1 VPTMFTVFTPAT
13 DEDDIEVFCEIEAPS
28 LKRTPKVKP
37 IGGGKF
43 EVHYTPSE
51 PGDHKIHVTVDGNP
65 VPGSAFT
72 VPVKPNYAKK
82 VIATGPGL
90 VNATAGRETQF
101 IVQNAPDESVA
112 KTVCTVTGPDGDV
125 PCKMAPNGAGKYHC
139 TYTPRVAGDH
149 KVSIQTDGIEIPN
162 GPYCCAVKENY
173 APKTIVKGLDPSA
186 EFLGMV
192 ASTFDVIAPVKNAGV
207 LTVEVEGPNT
217 KETPTVTD
225 NKDGTWGV
233 LFTPSTPGDY
243 KVIVKLDDEHVP
255 GSPFSIK
262 VRRATDDELIENAAK
277 DPRTCHCQPPEPNM
291 FDKRFCRAC
300 QKWVFDYYMHVC
312 GVTKMEGIKDS
323 NKFKQRD

>member
-1 VPTMFTVFTPAT
+1 M
-13 DEDDIEVFCEIEAPS
+13 
-28 LKRTPKVKP
+28 
-37 IGGGKF
+37 
-43 EVHYTPSE
+43 
-51 PGDHKIHVTVDGNP
+51 
-65 VPGSAFT
+65 
-72 VPVKPNYAKK
+72 
-82 VIATGPGL
+82 
-90 VNATAGRETQF
+90 NAANLGCYNSCTSTA
-101 IVQNAPDESVA
+101 
-112 KTVCTVTGPDGDV
+112 DGDV

-262 VRRATDDELIENAAK
+262 ERLPT
-277 DPRTCHCQPPEPNM
+277 PECICFSM
-291 FDKRFCRAC
+291 VLGTS
-300 QKWVFDYYMHVC
+300 VFLPL
-312 GVTKMEGIKDS
+312 G
-323 NKFKQRD
+323 